1 MQEKQKIK
9 WLKILILQHVKKL
22 AYYLLNSWYK
32 KLFHR

>member
-9 WLKILILQHVKKL
+9 WLKVPILQHVKKL